1 MQGIFNRTNEKQTST
16 IAFFLIP
23 NTNDGNYHFGKT
35 NKFKVMI
42 LNNASNFRFTQVNQ
56 GINLVLVS
64 NNQ

>member
-1 MQGIFNRTNEKQTST
+1 MQGIFNRTNEKTNINNS
-16 IAFFLIP
+16 FFLIP
-23 NTNDGNYHFGKT
+23 NSNDGNYHLGKT

-42 LNNASNFRFTQVNQ
+42 LNNASKFRFTQVNQ